1 MKRLLVFL
9 ATATFVWTML
19 PAQANQSTDE
29 GYVFVSNLQSHSQK
43 SLKSRVK
50 STIKAG
56 HVAIKKENKELS
68 FPCVDA
74 VEYITLGGGSF
85 YKYYP
90 PAQDIVP
97 AEYISVAAF
106 KKAVKKVSISP
117 QIPSEWEFGKR
128 YTFKPVSPD
137 EYIKSVTVRTLQLS
151 SRDATLVTGVD
162 ENFKP
167 TTTINIP
174 EATLVEIAFSDY
186 TIYLY
191 DGQQVVPAINNS
203 GNYTEYSY
211 LEVDDNGVS
220 YSKKEN
226 GVRQPDAKLSYVF
239 GEYPYIDYF
248 GWISASKIVI
258 DDLLFVLTTSSVR

>member
-9 ATATFVWTML
+9 ATASFVWTML

-29 GYVFVSNLQSHSQK
+29 GYVFVSNLQSHSRK

-50 STIKAG
+50 STIEAG
-56 HVAIKKENKELS
+56 HVAIKKGNDLS

-74 VEYITLGGGSF
+74 VEYITLGSGSF

-97 AEYISVAAF
+97 PEYVSVAAF
-106 KKAVKKVSISP
+106 KKAVRKVNISSLMP
-117 QIPSEWEFGKR
+117 AGWETGKR
-128 YTFKPVSPD
+128 YVFTPPAPN
-137 EYIKSVTVRTLQLS
+137 ENIKSVTIRTVRLS
-151 SRDATLVTGVD
+151 NQDATLVTSVD
-162 ENFKP
+162 DDFKP
-167 TTTINIP
+167 LTTINITG
-174 EATLVEIAFSDY
+174 ETLVEIKFFDDTVY
-186 TIYLY
+186 IYK
-191 DGQQVVPAINNS
+191 GQEVVPAINCTSNFS
-203 GNYTEYSY
+203 EYSY
-211 LEVDDNGVS
+211 LEVDDNGIV

-239 GEYPYIDYF
+239 GEYPAVNYF
-248 GWISASKIVI
+248 GWISASEIVI